1 MLYPLTFEPIF
12 YERVW
17 GGRMLEALYAKPL
30 PPGQC
35 IGESWEIAD
44 RPGTASVITNGPL
57 AGHDLRWLMQNHTD
71 DLLGDLPHNGRFPW
85 LAKLLD
91 AQADLSVQ
99 VHPPANVA
107 AQLNS
112 EPKTEAWFVS
122 HADSDARLI
131 AGLRP
136 GVSRETFEA
145 QLGTVDFPLCLN
157 QLPVTAGDALFLP
170 SGRLH
175 ALGAGTVVFE
185 IQQNSD
191 TTYRVYDW
199 NRLGLDGQLRPL
211 HLGEAL
217 QCIDFDEVKPRL
229 HTREYEPANDHATRL
244 IALAPEA
251 FRLEHIQMKT
261 EASIVLP
268 GEGVRIVAVT
278 DGCLTLDGA
287 GETLQ
292 LSSGQFAL
300 VPACLETTT
309 TVVRGVDAQFLL
321 TQAA

>member
-12 YERVW
+12 QERVW
-17 GGRMLEALYAKPL
+17 GGRRLESLYAKPL
-30 PPGQC
+30 APGKL

-44 RPGTASVITNGPL
+44 RPGTASVIANGPL
-57 AGHDLRWLMQNHTD
+57 AGHDLRWLMENHAD
-71 DLLGDLPHNGRFPW
+71 ELLGDFPHNGRFPW

-91 AQADLSVQ
+91 ARADLSVQ
-99 VHPPANVA
+99 VHPPAA
-107 AQLNS
+107 TAEQLGG

-122 HADSDARLI
+122 HAEADARLI

-136 GVSRETFEA
+136 GVSREKFEA
-145 QLGTVDFPLCLN
+145 RLGSVDFPLCLN
-157 QLPVTAGDALFLP
+157 ELPVTAGDALFLP

-199 NRLGLDGQLRPL
+199 NRPGLDGQPREL
-211 HLGEAL
+211 HLAKAL

-229 HTREYEPANDHATRL
+229 QRRDYQPANGHATRL

-251 FRLEHIQMKT
+251 FRLEHIRMET
-261 EASIVLP
+261 DAAIVLP
-268 GEGVRIVAVT
+268 GEGVRLVAVT
-278 DGCLTLDGA
+278 DGRLTLDGA
-287 GETLQ
+287 GETLP
-292 LSSGQFAL
+292 LGPGQFAL
-300 VPACLETTT
+300 VPATAETTAA
-309 TVVRGVDAQFLL
+309 RGVDAQFLL

>member
-12 YERVW
+12 QERVW
-17 GGRMLEALYAKPL
+17 GGRRLETLYDKPL
-30 PPGQC
+30 PPGQR

-44 RPGTASVITNGPL
+44 RPGTASVIANGPL
-57 AGHDLRWLMQNHTD
+57 AGHDLRWLMQNHADT
-71 DLLGDLPHNGRFPW
+71 LLGDLPHNGRFPW

-99 VHPPANVA
+99 VHPPAAMA
-107 AQLNS
+107 AQLGG
-112 EPKTEAWFVS
+112 EPKTEAWYVS
-122 HADSDARLI
+122 HAEADARLI

-136 GVSRETFEA
+136 GVSREKFEA
-145 QLGTVDFPLCLN
+145 KLGTVEFPLCLN
-157 QLPVTAGDALFLP
+157 ELPVTTGDAMFLP

-199 NRLGLDGQLRPL
+199 NRTGLDGQPREL
-211 HLGEAL
+211 HLAEAL

-229 HTREYEPANDHATRL
+229 HAREYEPRNGHNTRL

-251 FRLEHIQMKT
+251 FRLEHIQMET
-261 EASIVLP
+261 DAAIVLP
-268 GEGVRIVAVT
+268 GEGVRLVAVT
-278 DGCLTLDGA
+278 DGRLTLDGA
-287 GETLQ
+287 GETLP
-292 LSSGQFAL
+292 LGPGQFAI
-300 VPACLETTT
+300 VPACAETTAA
-309 TVVRGVDAQFLL
+309 RGVDAQFIL